1 METKCYGAKN
11 IKEIKL
17 HEMTFRY
24 LFDSIQSG
32 KYAEEIQTIRNLRE
46 KEQRNELKKQ
56 LPYFTFSTFRDNT
69 RHNDKFEETNTVVYD
84 LDAIDNSL
92 LEDLKEELKQDVM
105 IYSFFV
111 SPSGNGLKL
120 IYKTDTKIYDIET
133 YKLTY
138 ENYREILE
146 SKYEIQL
153 DKTNDPARAC
163 FISYDPDIYFN
174 DLHLSIPVVSPETTK
189 FNSNEIQKF
198 NQRYFYTIDKGK
210 TQESRNEKLTSY
222 AGLLHSKDIGK
233 DNIRL
238 AVEMYNLKYFRPCLE
253 QREVDTIL
261 YSISKY
267 EVPKEESIVYSVKDL
282 FESYVEAVNKY
293 NNKRVKTGIKE
304 FDDVMMGGF
313 LPGEIMGLCAK
324 TGGFKTTYGLN
335 QLINHTKETND
346 LVVYCSLEMSK
357 TILAQRILQIETGL
371 SGKEIW
377 DLARHDKINFKKLC
391 ENSIGKL
398 NIATVDKRFNID
410 DLKTIIKKI
419 EDNYCQ
425 KVEFVCIDHA
435 GLIRCKYSNEYDR
448 ASYIADESISIVKE
462 TDIALLNL
470 YQVPRED
477 VKMMNKVT
485 LHSFKGSGNIEN
497 SLRYA
502 ITFNNINEN
511 NFNDFNVPGFDKQ
524 VNEAKGVS
532 WINARLE
539 KNTTGATELN
549 VLLEVDRKSLKMQV
563 KRFTT
568 F

>member
-1 METKCYGAKN
+1 MDTKCYGAKN

-17 HEMTFRY
+17 HETTFKY
-24 LFDSIQSG
+24 LYDSIQSG
-32 KYAEEIQTIRNLRE
+32 KYADEIQTIRNLRE

-56 LPYFTFSTFRDNT
+56 LPYFTFSQFKDNI
-69 RHNDKFEETNTVVYD
+69 RHNDKFEETNTLVYD
-84 LDAIDNSL
+84 LDSIEESL
-92 LEDLKEELKQDVM
+92 LDDLKQELRNDSM
-105 IYSFFV
+105 LFCYFL

-120 IYKTDTKIYDIET
+120 IFKTDVKIYDIET

-138 ENYREILE
+138 ENYKEILE
-146 SKYEIQL
+146 SKYEIVL

-174 DLHLSIPVVSPETTK
+174 DIHFTIPVITPDKTK
-189 FNSNEIQKF
+189 FTSNEIEKQG
-198 NQRYFYTIDKGK
+198 QRYFYTIDKDK

-238 AVEMYNLKYFRPCLE
+238 AVEMYNLKYFKPPLDTK
-253 QREVDTIL
+253 EVDTIL

-267 EVPKEESIVYSVKDL
+267 EVPKEESIVYSVTDL
-282 FESYVEAVNKY
+282 FESYIEAVNKY
-293 NNKRVKTGIKE
+293 NNKRIKTGIKE
-304 FDDVMMGGF
+304 FDAVMMGGF

-371 SGKEIW
+371 GGREIW
-377 DLARHDKINFKKLC
+377 DLARNDKSSFKKLC
-391 ENSIGKL
+391 EQSISKL

-410 DLKTIIKKI
+410 DFKTIIKKI
-419 EDNYCQ
+419 EDDYCQ

-448 ASYIADESISIVKE
+448 ASYIADESISIAKE
-462 TDIALLNL
+462 LDIALMNL

-477 VKMMNKVT
+477 VKIMNKVS

-511 NFNDFNVPGFDKQ
+511 NFTEFGVPGYDKDTIEKQ
-524 VNEAKGVS
+524 GVS

-539 KNTTGATELN
+539 KNTTGATDLN
-549 VLLEVDRKSLKMQV
+549 VLLQVDRRSLRMEV
-563 KRFTT
+563 KRFSNI
-568 F
+568 